1 MNHFHHMF
9 PAVALVTALLF
20 SAPNVAALQSGF
32 YTDIYSSGD
41 LRLTDEAFNQIPGTT
56 TTPYWARTRLSVLDL
71 ELPAVSSSLSFN
83 DSIVRIDMAL
93 TFDNVIWYT
102 AGGDVSGSNV
112 FLFGQ
117 NLSGGTQ
124 HSASSQIFGEVVP
137 GAGTDMAIPAEAV
150 GGEPSDGVLSV
161 SFEQFFIS
169 FFVSPI
175 VGPLPSGGEPVRLLT
190 EASGLDTAFE
200 FAPSLIQSTS
210 QFADLRLNFGGFAAP
225 ASATGSGAV
234 GFDFA
239 DVDFLALSGQV
250 TNFQVV
256 PLPAGIW
263 MLLTGLGLL
272 RLGVRRH

>member
-1 MNHFHHMF
+1 
-9 PAVALVTALLF
+9 
-20 SAPNVAALQSGF
+20 
-32 YTDIYSSGD
+32 
-41 LRLTDEAFNQIPGTT
+41 
-56 TTPYWARTRLSVLDL
+56 
-71 ELPAVSSSLSFN
+71 
-83 DSIVRIDMAL
+83 VRIDMAL